1 MDVCWASARARARR
15 AVARVAVVADELDGR
30 LERAGGADARAAAGG
45 RPSEL
50 ARKASGACVPVAL
63 RRAERGHEIHG
74 GAVAVRVVAGL
85 ARGGDPKAV
94 SLQDPEDVVV
104 DAGVDGLGGAGR
116 RPPPGRERAI
126 RGGGGGPGGRAGG
139 GGAP

>member
-45 RPSEL
+45 RPAEL
-50 ARKASGACVPVAL
+50 AREASGACVPVAL

-74 GAVAVRVVAGL
+74 GAVAVRVGAGP
-85 ARGGDPKAV
+85 ARGGGAEARAR
-94 SLQDPEDVVV
+94 QGPE
-104 DAGVDGLGGAGR
+104 GGAG
-116 RPPPGRERAI
+116 
-126 RGGGGGPGGRAGG
+126 
-139 GGAP
+139 

>member
-1 MDVCWASARARARR
+1 MDVCWAPAGARPRR
-15 AVARVAVVADELDGR
+15 TVARVAVVADELDGR

-45 RPSEL
+45 RPAEV

-85 ARGGDPKAV
+85 ARGGDAKAV
-94 SLQDPEDVVV
+94 TLQHPEDVVV
-104 DAGVDGLGGAGR
+104 DPGVDGLRGAAAR
-116 RPPPGRERAI
+116 HRPGRKRAI
-126 RGGGGGPGGRAGG
+126 RGGRREPGGPGGG
-139 GGAP
+139 